1 MSILPVTGCVII
13 FPSGAKSAA
22 RDPSGGRGG
31 ADRLRACHA
40 RSLLPLPLAAAP
52 SCQSGPTHRP
62 SVPARARRQCVC
74 PGRARSARPL
84 SLPPRRGV
92 AAAFALPLAAAPPR
106 SGCSPARPLPRPSRG
121 CAAAC
126 AAACPSTVRGRRPRR
141 RDPRRPVQDR
151 LPWGLAAA
159 DARPAASSSSRAP
172 DPPTLRAR
180 LYITTRDTAPFF
192 FFQDETDLA
201 FPAARRLSAA
211 FAQPHL
217 PSVITCASVG
227 GGNQRPASTRQ
238 GAWSLPTRGLSSI
251 TSRLPSLVPFFS
263 LFPQGRLAGQLVA
276 MGVLV

>member
-1 MSILPVTGCVII
+1 MRATPAPCFLSRSPPPHPVSRDRRT
-13 FPSGAKSAA
+13 A
-22 RDPSGGRGG
+22 RRCP
-31 ADRLRACHA
+31 
-40 RSLLPLPLAAAP
+40 
-52 SCQSGPTHRP
+52 
-62 SVPARARRQCVC
+62 RARGAMPCVC

-151 LPWGLAAA
+151 LPCGLAAA

-238 GAWSLPTRGLSSI
+238 GAWSLRTRGLSSI